1 VSAEDFYNKFGRVR
15 RRLDDRYTTQ
25 PLPIY
30 SIVDQPAELPRSGN
44 PLALPGL
51 ARRRRPPSSSML
63 VLNVLLVLLVLVLL
77 GAGGGLYY
85 LDRSYQ
91 GKIYPNISVQGM
103 PIGEM
108 TPAAAESALRARYA
122 VFLRQPVTV
131 TFGDRTWHPTPVE
144 MGIDFNFKGAI
155 DGAYRAGRGN
165 GLIEDVQG
173 VAAIWQNGLDLPLHV
188 SFDQRA
194 MQRYIDTLR
203 PQLEQAPADAQLQL
217 SGLTVQTQPSRIG
230 RQILVDATVRDLTAA
245 LRTFTPQTVALQ
257 TQELL
262 PRLDDAAVAAARAQI
277 EATLQGPLTLS
288 VERKEYTWSP
298 EEIALMLEIA
308 RVPNGTNTDRVAV
321 GLNQY
326 QVERRLRA
334 IADET
339 GRGSVNPRV
348 AWNNG
353 DLKIISPGKPG
364 LRVDEAQ
371 ARDMIISAITGQERT
386 LALPVREVAPQVTE
400 ANLHQIGIDSLISVG
415 KSDFAGSAAYR
426 INNIGVGMNILN
438 GILIAPDEEFSF
450 NDNIGAIDAKQGFVE
465 GYAIISNRTQLEF
478 GGGICQD
485 STTMYRAAF
494 WAGLP
499 ITERWGHTF
508 YISWYDKYGP
518 TGMDATIFTGGPD
531 LKFKNDTGHWLLLQS
546 WSNPKTHVAQVE
558 IYGTKLDRKVDF
570 SQRVYDRVPAPGEP
584 VYVADAKT
592 PRGSTHQTDTAR
604 GGMTI
609 DIYRTIT
616 ENGVKRQPE
625 LFRTKFRAWPNI
637 YTVNPAD
644 LGADGKP
651 HFEPVA
657 PPDAAAQPTPAP
669 DQTPVEQPTPAPVN
683 G

>member
-1 VSAEDFYNKFGRVR
+1 
-15 RRLDDRYTTQ
+15 
-25 PLPIY
+25 
-30 SIVDQPAELPRSGN
+30 
-44 PLALPGL
+44 
-51 ARRRRPPSSSML
+51 ML

-485 STTMYRAAF
+485 STTM
-494 WAGLP
+494 
-499 ITERWGHTF
+499 
-508 YISWYDKYGP
+508 
-518 TGMDATIFTGGPD
+518 
-531 LKFKNDTGHWLLLQS
+531 
-546 WSNPKTHVAQVE
+546 
-558 IYGTKLDRKVDF
+558 
-570 SQRVYDRVPAPGEP
+570 
-584 VYVADAKT
+584 
-592 PRGSTHQTDTAR
+592 
-604 GGMTI
+604 
-609 DIYRTIT
+609 
-616 ENGVKRQPE
+616 
-625 LFRTKFRAWPNI
+625 
-637 YTVNPAD
+637 
-644 LGADGKP
+644 
-651 HFEPVA
+651 
-657 PPDAAAQPTPAP
+657 
-669 DQTPVEQPTPAPVN
+669 
-683 G
+683 